1 MNFNLKL
8 KKIRQFRGMT
18 QKELALRLGIGEKD
32 GHRIVQYENGSR
44 VPKKD
49 LVDQIAKIL
58 DVNPWTLYDTAGREY
73 CLRCWNCFSG
83 WMNLIRPLSIC
94 FFLRPT
100 LTKNATITVI
110 PPSVI
115 MIMMNGRLIL
125 RSACGLTMEIQTI
138 F

>member
-58 DVNPWTLYDTAGREY
+58 DVRGHYMTLPDGML
-73 CLRCWNCFSG
+73 LRCWNCFSG

-115 MIMMNGRLIL
+115 TIMMNGRLIL
-125 RSACGLTMEIQTI
+125 RSACGLTME